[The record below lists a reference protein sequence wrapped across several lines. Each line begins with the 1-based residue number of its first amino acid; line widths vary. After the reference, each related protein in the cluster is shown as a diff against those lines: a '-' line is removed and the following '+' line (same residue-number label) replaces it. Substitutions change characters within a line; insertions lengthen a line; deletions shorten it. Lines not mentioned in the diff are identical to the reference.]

1 MRKNIKLSEDEC
13 KEGIR
18 YKMKKLWIFVLGAAA
33 SSTLL
38 TGAVVATVFWAI
50 ISVIVNGGHPWP
62 YDRVLL
68 LGCIPSGFFILFAAT
83 GLFLLRKIPFL
94 INSLKQLI
102 FYLGMLF
109 GAAAFAGVLFLLV
122 TFAKQMPH

>member
-1 MRKNIKLSEDEC
+1 
-13 KEGIR
+13 
-18 YKMKKLWIFVLGAAA
+18 MKKLWIFVLGAAA
-33 SSTLL
+33 ISTLL

-62 YDRVLL
+62 YDKFGM
-68 LGCIPSGFFILFAAT
+68 LGGIPAGFFILFAAT
-83 GLFLLRKIPFL
+83 VVFLFRKSPFV

-109 GAAAFAGVLFLLV
+109 GAAAFAGTVFLWV

>member
-1 MRKNIKLSEDEC
+1 
-13 KEGIR
+13 
-18 YKMKKLWIFVLGAAA
+18 MKHIFTFALGALA

-38 TGAVVATVFWAI
+38 TGAAVATIFWAI
-50 ISVIVNGGHPWP
+50 ISVIISGGHPCP
-62 YDRVLL
+62 YDKFWMS
-68 LGCIPSGFFILFAAT
+68 GGIPAGFFILFAAT
-83 GLFLLRKIPFL
+83 VVFLFRKSPFV

-122 TFAKQMPH
+122 TFARQLPH

>member
-1 MRKNIKLSEDEC
+1 
-13 KEGIR
+13 
-18 YKMKKLWIFVLGAAA
+18 MKKLWIFVLGTAA

-62 YDRVLL
+62 YDEFWL
-68 LGCIPSGFFILFAAT
+68 LGGIPSGFFILFAAT
-83 GLFLLRKIPFL
+83 GLFLFRKSPFV

-102 FYLGMLF
+102 FYLGVLF
-109 GAAAFAGVLFLLV
+109 GAAAFAGAIFLLV
-122 TFAKQMPH
+122 SFARIAHL

>member
-1 MRKNIKLSEDEC
+1 
-13 KEGIR
+13 
-18 YKMKKLWIFVLGAAA
+18 MKKMLIFILGAAA
-33 SSTLL
+33 SSALL

-62 YDRVLL
+62 YDKSWL
-68 LGCIPSGFFILFAAT
+68 LGGIPVGFFILFAAT
-83 GLFLLRKIPFL
+83 GLFLFRKSPFV

-109 GAAAFAGVLFLLV
+109 GTAAFAITLFLLV

>member
-1 MRKNIKLSEDEC
+1 
-13 KEGIR
+13 
-18 YKMKKLWIFVLGAAA
+18 MKKLWIFVLGAAA

-50 ISVIVNGGHPWP
+50 VSVIVNGGHPWP
-62 YDRVLL
+62 YDKSWL
-68 LGCIPSGFFILFAAT
+68 LGRIPAGFFILFAAT
-83 GLFLLRKIPFL
+83 VVFLFRKSPFV

>member
-1 MRKNIKLSEDEC
+1 
-13 KEGIR
+13 
-18 YKMKKLWIFVLGAAA
+18 MKHIFTFALGALA
-33 SSTLL
+33 SSALL
-38 TGAVVATVFWAI
+38 TGAAVATTLWAV

-62 YDRVLL
+62 YDRVWMF
-68 LGCIPSGFFILFAAT
+68 GVIPAGFFILFAAT
-83 GLFLLRKIPFL
+83 VVFLFRKSPFV

>member
-1 MRKNIKLSEDEC
+1 
-13 KEGIR
+13 
-18 YKMKKLWIFVLGAAA
+18 MKKLWIFVLGAAA

-62 YDRVLL
+62 YDEFWL
-68 LGCIPSGFFILFAAT
+68 LGGIPAGFFILFAAT

-102 FYLGMLF
+102 FYLGVLF
-109 GAAAFAGVLFLLV
+109 GAAAFAGALFLLV
-122 TFAKQMPH
+122 TFARQMSH